1 MLASVPTPSEQ
12 NLSALGSAFI
22 VAGLIVGFLHI
33 GRENATSS
41 EVSADDRRHL
51 LNRGSNAA
59 LLFSGFTQLLAPMPI
74 RACGVFNSQMNHS
87 AA

>member
-59 LLFSGFTQLLAPMPI
+59 LLFSGFTTRSLQLLAPMPI
-74 RACGVFNSQMNHS
+74 RACGVFNS